1 MRNHSFD
8 SLKFICT
15 ILVIFIH
22 TPQPSGL
29 ELYIDPLQRCA
40 VPIFFMLSGYF
51 TYGKTNLNEKIH
63 RRIISISKL
72 FGWAFLF
79 YMLIFIV
86 HNKPSVFFDVV
97 LKQVH
102 EFVCFNNVLF
112 CKHLWYIHAYL
123 YILVI
128 MLFVNRC
135 NLYKPLFYATP
146 ILLITALLLGKY
158 DEVIFARDIPTYI
171 SRNFIFTGIPF
182 FAIGM
187 FIRKKRDVIQLCVS
201 KNKIIMWCLFFYV
214 AGVVENIVFDLYHNQ
229 GDLYLTTTPLA
240 FCIFIMFLNTYQA
253 QETVFS
259 KIGEEDS
266 LYIYIF
272 HVFLADKMFSLCNRL
287 ELLDYY
293 SYISVPAV
301 FVITIV
307 FIKVLR
313 KIKIIGR
320 LI

>member
-15 ILVIFIH
+15 ILIIFIH
-22 TPQPSGL
+22 TPQPLGF

-51 TYGKTNLNEKIH
+51 TYGKTNFNEKVR

-72 FGWAFLF
+72 FCWAFFL
-79 YMLIFIV
+79 YMLIFIA
-86 HNKPSVFFDVV
+86 HNRPSAFFDVV
-97 LKQVH
+97 LKQIQ

-128 MLFVNRC
+128 MLLINRYS
-135 NLYKPLFYATP
+135 LYKPLFYVTP
-146 ILLITALLLGKY
+146 LLLMAALLFGKY
-158 DEVIFARDIPTYI
+158 HEVVFAREIPTYI
-171 SRNFIFTGIPF
+171 SRNFLFTGIPF

-187 FIRKKRDVIQLCVS
+187 FIRKKQAVIQLCVS
-201 KNKIIMWCLFFYV
+201 KNKIIIGCLFFYV
-214 AGVVENIVFDLYHNQ
+214 AGMVECIVFDLYHNQ
-229 GDLYLTTTPLA
+229 GDLYLLTTPLA
-240 FCIFIMFLNTYQA
+240 LCIFIMFLNTYQSH
-253 QETVFS
+253 ETVFS
-259 KIGEEDS
+259 KMGREDS

-272 HVFLADKMFSLCNRL
+272 HVFLADKMFSLFNRL
-287 ELLDYY
+287 GLLDCY
-293 SYISVPAV
+293 SYINVPIV
-301 FVITIV
+301 FIITIV
-307 FIKVLR
+307 FVKVLR
-313 KIKIIGR
+313 KTKIIGR